1 MEQTDNYPKLK
12 PARSLDELWLP
23 EEDLDKR
30 RFFTRCVESA
40 EFQRCAWEREQVHL
54 LALWSRESAPCHV
67 TLQDLA
73 DMFGTTRST
82 ILWHLSKPFDRA
94 EGSQAGRPGRPRKVP
109 QEAFD
114 AMISFVLRSFENRC
128 PCTYEDVREYLED
141 EFEVTI
147 NLNTLRSWVHRS
159 DALKTVTGVPMEDE
173 RIFSSEEAIDDFFA
187 RIEGILNVVD
197 VPSAFLM
204 NIDEAGFDQ
213 YVDARKSTR
222 LVPSSYERSQIPAP
236 VTRAEKR
243 ATLLAGICADGHCL
257 KPLLILQRDTMEA
270 ELLQLGYTVDKVH
283 YARSDTG
290 FMNTRIFLDW
300 AEHTFLPEVRARRAL
315 FQYSGPA
322 ILLLDG
328 FGVHH
333 CETFETLCEDE
344 NIVVVYYPAH
354 TSDQLQACDL
364 GLFSNQ
370 KRWMSNISVDKDLNR
385 QTKQAIRVL
394 DSLRMASSPKNIIG
408 AFRRGGIVNR
418 YDHERQTLVA
428 CVDRR
433 CASAVRHYQ
442 VGEEEMPEGFSK
454 RRVRI

>member
-1 MEQTDNYPKLK
+1 MEETHNYPKLK
-12 PARSLDELWLP
+12 PAHSLEDLWLP
-23 EEDLDKR
+23 EEDPEKR
-30 RFFTRCVESA
+30 RFFTACVESD

-54 LALWSRESAPCHV
+54 VALRCRESSPWSV
-67 TLQDLA
+67 TLQELA
-73 DMFGTTRST
+73 DLFGVTKST
-82 ILWHLSKPFDRA
+82 IAWHLSKPFDRI
-94 EGSQAGRPGRPRKVP
+94 EGSQAGRPGRPRKVS
-109 QEAFD
+109 EEVFE
-114 AMISFVLRSFENRC
+114 AMISFVVGRFESRC

-147 NLNTLRSWVHRS
+147 NLNTLRSWIHRS
-159 DALKTVTGVPMEDE
+159 DVLKTVTGVPMEDE
-173 RIFSSEEAIDDFFA
+173 RIFSSEEEIDTFFA
-187 RIEGILNVVD
+187 RIEEILRIVD

-222 LVPSSYERSQIPAP
+222 LVPSSYEHAEVPAP

-283 YARSDTG
+283 YARSETG
-290 FMNTRIFLDW
+290 FMNTRLFLDW
-300 AEHTFLPEVRARRAL
+300 AEHTFLPEVRARRLL

-322 ILLLDG
+322 ILMLDG

-333 CETFETLCEDE
+333 SETFEKLCEDE
-344 NIVVVYYPAH
+344 NIVVVYYPPH

-370 KRWMSNISVDKDLNR
+370 KRWMSNVSLDQDLNR
-385 QTKQAIRVL
+385 QTKQAIRIM
-394 DSLRMASSPKNIIG
+394 DSLRMASTPKNIIG
-408 AFRRGGIVNR
+408 AFRRAGIVNR
-418 YDHERQTLVA
+418 YDDNRQMLVA
-428 CVDRR
+428 YVDRR
-433 CASAVRHYQ
+433 YASAVRHYQ
-442 VGEEEMPEGFSK
+442 VGEEELPERYSK
-454 RRVRI
+454 RRVKI